1 MALLFKV
8 ASSSQAKQGEIIQRL
23 TLLPRRLQLGHLAHF
38 FVASLPAGN
47 SGGCPHQEPHHSDR
61 ACLLALTSSSIACR
75 TYSLVA
81 VVALY
86 KLWRPW
92 MVVYCNVTGSCSRAV
107 NVTFLPRIKLSS
119 SPSPKDRDS
128 PWGLHQGL
136 LV

>member
-1 MALLFKV
+1 VALPFKV

-23 TLLPRRLQLGHLAHF
+23 TLSPPDHNWATWPIF

-47 SGGCPHQEPHHSDR
+47 SGGCPHQEPHHSDH

-128 PWGLHQGL
+128 PWVFIRGC
-136 LV
+136 